1 LELGPVSEK
10 TFEDRGKG
18 RPVRKP
24 VFSVIIPVYNRADLL
39 KRAVGSVL
47 CQDLDDFEV
56 LVVDDGSV
64 DDIRSVA
71 DGFSDSRI
79 RYVRQLNR
87 GASAARN
94 AGIDLARG
102 DYVAFLDSDDI
113 YLPHHLAAMHVL
125 LLATPGAVAYCPIVA
140 SRGKNG
146 NFIKPPRAIGR
157 SENMATY
164 LMCDRGFVQTSGV
177 CMARQIAAR
186 VRYRDDAKFGDDTD
200 FAIRLQL
207 AGCPFVMAEA
217 PGVVWSDDL
226 DHERLSDIRQPI
238 GDLRWLDDLRPHIP
252 PRAYHGY
259 KGWHQAKGLMH
270 AAPLRAIGLYLR
282 AALQGSYSPRFAM
295 VVLLQVAVPNRYYR
309 QLSDAWIRWRTRK
322 RERRG
327 VRLTDIPGDRKPDRP
342 VSSTVVKS
350 SYRPW

>member
-1 LELGPVSEK
+1 
-10 TFEDRGKG
+10 
-18 RPVRKP
+18 
-24 VFSVIIPVYNRADLL
+24 
-39 KRAVGSVL
+39 
-47 CQDLDDFEV
+47 
-56 LVVDDGSV
+56 
-64 DDIRSVA
+64 
-71 DGFSDSRI
+71 
-79 RYVRQLNR
+79 
-87 GASAARN
+87 
-94 AGIDLARG
+94 
-102 DYVAFLDSDDI
+102 
-113 YLPHHLAAMHVL
+113 
-125 LLATPGAVAYCPIVA
+125 
-140 SRGKNG
+140 
-146 NFIKPPRAIGR
+146 
-157 SENMATY
+157 
-164 LMCDRGFVQTSGV
+164 
-177 CMARQIAAR
+177 
-186 VRYRDDAKFGDDTD
+186 
-200 FAIRLQL
+200 
-207 AGCPFVMAEA
+207 
-217 PGVVWSDDL
+217 VVWSDDL